1 MKESNYLQQIKQAAE
16 FISEKTNYQPEI
28 GLILGSGLGMLA
40 DKIEN
45 PDSFPFENIPHFPV
59 STVEGHQGQIVIG
72 QLKGK
77 TVLALQGRVHYYEG
91 YTMKE
96 VTFPVR
102 VMQQIGVKTLIV
114 TNSCGG
120 LREPHYPGSLMF
132 IKDQINLMGD
142 NPLMG
147 ENFVELGVRF
157 PDMSK
162 AYSPELLNLGRSVA
176 KDLGISMFEGVFA
189 AVSGPTYETHAE
201 LHYLRI
207 IGADAVGMSTVPEVI
222 VANHSGIKTL
232 GISCITDVPLNNP
245 GVELTHEEV
254 VETAA
259 KARPLFIN
267 LVSGIIEKM

>member
-1 MKESNYLQQIKQAAE
+1 MNYLQKINQAVE
-16 FISEKTNYQPEI
+16 YLKGKTKYSPEL

-40 DKIEN
+40 DHIVD
-45 PDSFPFENIPHFPV
+45 PDCFPFEDIPHFPV

-72 QLKGK
+72 KLKGK
-77 TVLALQGRVHYYEG
+77 IVLALQGRVHYYEG

-102 VMQQIGVKTLIV
+102 VMQKLGIEKLIV

-120 LREPHYPGSLMF
+120 IREPHYAGSLMF
-132 IKDQINLMGD
+132 IKDHVNLMGD

-147 ENFVELGVRF
+147 ENFEELGVRF

-162 AYSPELLNLGRSVA
+162 AYDPDLIELGRKVA
-176 KDLGISMFEGVFA
+176 KEINLDMFEGTFA

-201 LHYLRI
+201 LNYLRV
-207 IGADAVGMSTVPEVI
+207 IGVDAVGMSTVPEVI
-222 VANHSGIKTL
+222 VANHAGIKSL

-259 KARPLFIN
+259 KARPNFIK
-267 LVSGIIEKM
+267 LVSGIIEKI